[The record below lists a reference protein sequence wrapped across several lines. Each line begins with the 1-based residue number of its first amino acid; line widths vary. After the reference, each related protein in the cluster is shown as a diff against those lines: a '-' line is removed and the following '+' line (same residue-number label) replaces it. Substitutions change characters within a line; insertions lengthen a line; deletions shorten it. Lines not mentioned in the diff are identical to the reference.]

1 VRLNAVFMKHD
12 PPEAAELHRLDEF
25 IDEKLAMVYRRI
37 ERGGFARVIGTS
49 ATAAAVVSAANR
61 IPRTQREAAD
71 RQRATLPQIRKLE
84 KNLSTMSLAERRE
97 VPGIGPRRAE
107 IIMPGIAVLR
117 NVMAHYGAG
126 QLAYSTAG
134 VRDGIIRDL
143 ADRGVGSE
151 RSRMDTEQRT
161 QVEQFAK
168 RFGVELRHA
177 RKVAEFS
184 RQLFHVLEPLHRLK
198 PEEGR
203 LLEAAAYLRDVGHM
217 ISDTSHHKHSQYI
230 VANSDLA
237 GFTDAEKIRVALMC
251 RYHRK
256 AMPSLRHAEFVT
268 LTEEEQRS
276 VTLLS
281 PVLRIAD
288 AIDRSRDQ
296 RVEAI
301 ECEVRSGGLHLT
313 LESLEDA
320 SLEVWAVERC
330 AEDFRSAYQRGM
342 AVAAVRL

>member
-1 VRLNAVFMKHD
+1 MAL
-12 PPEAAELHRLDEF
+12 
-25 IDEKLAMVYRRI
+25 
-37 ERGGFARVIGTS
+37 G
-49 ATAAAVVSAANR
+49 
-61 IPRTQREAAD
+61 
-71 RQRATLPQIRKLE
+71 
-84 KNLSTMSLAERRE
+84 ERRA

-107 IIMPGIAVLR
+107 IIVPGIKVLR
-117 NVMAHYGAG
+117 HVLEHYDAG

-134 VRDGIIRDL
+134 VRDGIVRDL
-143 ADRGVGSE
+143 ADRGVGRE

-161 QVEQFAK
+161 QVEQFAR
-168 RFGVELRHA
+168 RFGVDIKHA

-184 RQLFHVLEPLHRLK
+184 RQLFHVIEPLHRLK

-237 GFTDAEKIRVALMC
+237 GFTDAEKLRVALMC

-256 AMPSLRHAEFVT
+256 AMPSPRHPEFVG
-268 LTEEEQRS
+268 LSAEEQRA
-276 VTLLS
+276 VILLS

-301 ECEVRSGGLHLT
+301 ECELRSGGLHLT

-330 AEDFRSAYQRGM
+330 AEDFRAAYQKGL
-342 AVAAVRL
+342 AIAAVRL